1 MLAVL
6 PSMGV
11 EGPGGGR
18 AAAAGEL
25 EGPAGGRVAA
35 AGDELAMALA
45 WRTEGVDSHSHT
57 ADFGTVVL
65 SSSRQEYESRKVCTI
80 EYSTVSARALAW
92 RTEGVD
98 SNRAYFHAGRV
109 ISGAVV
115 LTSEG
120 QERLLSIFD
129 FVFSRPFLVYFT
141 DYGRV
146 QRANPVYA
154 HSQSHLFLS
163 FLITVR

>member
-35 AGDELAMALA
+35 AGDELAM
-45 WRTEGVDSHSHT
+45 
-57 ADFGTVVL
+57 
-65 SSSRQEYESRKVCTI
+65 
-80 EYSTVSARALAW
+80 ALAW